1 MLAKTTLHDP
11 LLYILLDLVNLAN
24 HCLSQLHKCYYQ
36 KKAFLQLLRLTN
48 IEEKRKSQGALVHL
62 LITFLQLPFSL
73 CLTYSILWLSDLQ
86 SSASGKFSS
95 CLFCFPPVSFY
106 VHLSPPAVK
115 RESSWLS
122 SPVLLFFIMLPAS
135 QLTSESQFFRQNCCG
150 SLSISFSA
158 LF

>member
-1 MLAKTTLHDP
+1 ML
-11 LLYILLDLVNLAN
+11 
-24 HCLSQLHKCYYQ
+24 LSEEGFSIASQI
-36 KKAFLQLLRLTN
+36 N

-62 LITFLQLPFSL
+62 PITFLQPPFSL
-73 CLTYSILWLSDLQ
+73 SLTYSIPWLSDLQ
-86 SSASGKFSS
+86 SSVSGKFS
-95 CLFCFPPVSFY
+95 CLFSFPPVSFY

-115 RESSWLS
+115 RETSWLS

-135 QLTSESQFFRQNCCG
+135 QLTSKSRFFRQNCCG